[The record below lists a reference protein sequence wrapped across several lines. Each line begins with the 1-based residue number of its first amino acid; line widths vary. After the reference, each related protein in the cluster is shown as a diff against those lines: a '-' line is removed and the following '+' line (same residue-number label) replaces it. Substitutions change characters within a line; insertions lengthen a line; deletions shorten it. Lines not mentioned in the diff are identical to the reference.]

1 MIEDPRAEYT
11 TRLEQRRDTYNRHNR
26 LERGVSYSRGVVF
39 AIGLVILWLSTG
51 NHVFS
56 AWWMLAPLT
65 IFAALAVWH
74 DHVIRAKA
82 LAARSVSYY
91 ERGLVRTDDGW
102 PEGDPPYQPHIETSH
117 PYGADLDLFGSESL
131 FERVSAART
140 EAGRDTLSGWLLHP
154 ASPEAIRARQ
164 AAVAELRPMQDLRED
179 LAVYGP
185 DLPAAAGS
193 PMRRW
198 SAVATTPV
206 PPTRRL
212 AAPVLAA
219 AAVMSLVGWLVW
231 DLNPNWFALALVCE
245 WIFARFHKRMSQSIA
260 QDLDRAG
267 EELALLLP
275 VLQRIERESFSA
287 SRLVELRRRLDV
299 HGRSASHQIARLRGL
314 IELLDSMRNPYFA
327 PLGAILLWRT
337 QFSFAIEAWRAE
349 CGMAVAFWLEA
360 VGEIEALASFARFSF
375 EHPSDPFPEITEEAP
390 CFDGAGLGHP
400 LLPERTCIRNDLR
413 LDRDLRLLVVS
424 GSNMSGK
431 STLLRT
437 VGINTV
443 LALAGATV
451 RAERLRV
458 SPLAVG
464 VSLHILDSLQSGASH
479 FYAEITRLRLL
490 MDTARGPLPLLFLLD
505 EILHGTNSSDRQT
518 GAEAVVRGYVERG
531 AVGLITTH
539 DLALARIAETLAPR
553 ASNVHFEDH
562 MRDGRIAFD
571 YRVRPGV
578 ITRSNAIA
586 LMRAVGLDV

>member
-1 MIEDPRAEYT
+1 MIQDPRAEYT
-11 TRLEQRRDTYNRHNR
+11 TRLEQRREVYNRYNR
-26 LERGVSYSRGVVF
+26 LERVVSYSRGVVF
-39 AIGLVILWLSTG
+39 AAGVVILWLSTG

-56 AWWMLAPLT
+56 ALWALAPLVV
-65 IFAALAVWH
+65 FAALVVWH
-74 DHVIRAKA
+74 DYVIRAKE

-91 ERGLVRTDDGW
+91 ERGLVRMNDGW
-102 PEGDPPYQPHIETSH
+102 PQEDPPHQPHIEPSH

-131 FERVSAART
+131 FERISAVRT
-140 EAGRDTLSGWLLHP
+140 EAGRDTLSGWLLCP
-154 ASPEAIRARQ
+154 ESPDKIRARQ
-164 AAVAELRPMQDLRED
+164 AAVSELRPMQDLRED

-185 DLPAAAGS
+185 DLPAASGS

-198 SAVATTPV
+198 SAVSATPV
-206 PPTRRL
+206 PYAMRV
-212 AAPVLAA
+212 AAPVLAF
-219 AAVMSLVGWLVW
+219 AAVMSLVGWLAW
-231 DLNPNWFALALVCE
+231 NWNPNWFALALVCE
-245 WIFARFHKRMSQSIA
+245 WTFARFHKRLTQSIA
-260 QDLDRAG
+260 KDLDRAG

-287 SRLVELRRRLDV
+287 PRLVALRHRLDV
-299 HGRSASHQIARLRGL
+299 HGRTASHQIARLRRF
-314 IELLDSMRNPYFA
+314 IELLDSMRNAYFA
-327 PLGAILLWRT
+327 PLGAMLLWRT

-349 CGMAVAFWLEA
+349 CGPAVSGWLEA

-375 EHPSDPFPEITEEAP
+375 EHPSDPFPEITEQGP

-400 LLPERTCIRNDLR
+400 LLPEKTCVRNDLR
-413 LDRDLRLLVVS
+413 LDHDLRMLVVS

-437 VGINTV
+437 VGVNAV

-451 RAERLRV
+451 RATRLRV

-490 MDTARGPLPLLFLLD
+490 MDTSRGPLPLLFLLD

-518 GAEAVVRGYVERG
+518 GAEAVVRGYLERG

-553 ASNVHFEDH
+553 AANVHFEDH
-562 MRDGRIAFD
+562 IEDGRIAFD

-586 LMRAVGLDV
+586 LMRAVGLEV

>member
-1 MIEDPRAEYT
+1 MTEDSRTEYT
-11 TRLEQRRDTYNRHNR
+11 TRLQQRRDTYGRYSR
-26 LERGVSYSRGVVF
+26 LERGVSYSRGIVF
-39 AIGLVILWLSTG
+39 AAGVLVLWLSTG

-56 AWWMLAPLT
+56 AWWVCAPLAV
-65 IFAALAVWH
+65 FVALVVWH
-74 DHVIRAKA
+74 DRVLRAKA

-91 ERGLVRTDDGW
+91 ERGLVRLDDGW
-102 PEGDPPYQPHIETSH
+102 PDGEAPYRPNIDASH
-117 PYGADLDLFGSESL
+117 AYGADLDLFGAESL
-131 FERVSAART
+131 YERVSAART
-140 EAGRDTLSGWLLHP
+140 EMGRDTLTGWLLKP
-154 ASPEAIRARQ
+154 APPDAIRGRQ

-179 LAVYGP
+179 LSVLGP
-185 DLPAAAGS
+185 DVPVATGS

-198 SAVATTPV
+198 SGVTGTPASLV
-206 PPTRRL
+206 MRI
-212 AAPVLAA
+212 AAPVFAG
-219 AAVMSLVGWLVW
+219 AAVMTLIGWGAW
-231 DLNPNWFALALVCE
+231 SLNPNWFALALVCE
-245 WIFARFHKRMSQSIA
+245 WIFARFHKGLSQSIA
-260 QDLDRAG
+260 RDLDLAG

-287 SRLVELRRRLDV
+287 PRLVELRRRLDV
-299 HGRSASHQIARLRGL
+299 HGRTASHQIARLRRL
-314 IELLDSMRNPYFA
+314 IELLDSMRNAYFA
-327 PLGAILLWRT
+327 PIGAMLLWRT
-337 QFSFAIEAWRAE
+337 QLSFAIEAWRSE
-349 CGMAVAFWLEA
+349 CGPAVGVWLET

-375 EHPSDPFPEITEEAP
+375 EHPADPFPEITEDAP

-400 LLPERTCIRNDLR
+400 LLPEKTCVRNDLH
-413 LDRDLRLLVVS
+413 LDRDLRLLIVS

-437 VGINTV
+437 IGINTV

-451 RAERLRV
+451 RATRLRV

-518 GAEAVVRGYVERG
+518 GAEAVVRGYLERG

-553 ASNVHFEDH
+553 AANVHFEDH
-562 MRDGRIAFD
+562 IEDGRIAFD

-586 LMRAVGLDV
+586 LMRAVGLEV